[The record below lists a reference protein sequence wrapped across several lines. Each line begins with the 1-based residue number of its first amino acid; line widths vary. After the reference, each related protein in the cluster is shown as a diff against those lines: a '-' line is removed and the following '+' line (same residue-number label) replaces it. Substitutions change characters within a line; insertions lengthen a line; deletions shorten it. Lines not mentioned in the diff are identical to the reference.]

1 MKKFIKYLV
10 LTLLGIV
17 VLDLAN
23 RALFTYVFNNPPENS
38 KMKSDLSY
46 IFNKE
51 QSDILILGASRASHH
66 YNPQIFI
73 DSLGKTCFNA
83 GQDGQPIYNQYLNLL
98 RSLENGHV
106 ETVFLDL
113 SPAQVTDEWIEERME
128 PLVPY
133 YWKNDSVKAV
143 VKHVSVRGSYTDLLY
158 LSSFIQYNSQAH
170 VLLEYLHPRYNTQ
183 KHGYVPLPYT
193 GKEFKYRKGGGEG
206 FKINE
211 KAEDYLL
218 RIDKVCKE
226 KDIDLYIVASPS
238 LNPFTSFVS
247 YMRSFCK
254 MNQIHF
260 LDYSSKS
267 EYIDN
272 MLLWKDA
279 SHMNCKGADLFTE
292 ELLELLKTKS
302 H

>member
-23 RALFTYVFNNPPENS
+23 RVLFTYVFNNPPENS
-38 KMKSDLSY
+38 TTKNNLSY
-46 IFNKE
+46 IFNQK

-113 SPAQVTDEWIEERME
+113 SPGQVTDKWIKERME

-143 VKHVSVRGSYTDLLY
+143 IEYVSERDLFTDLLY
-158 LSSFIQYNSQAH
+158 LSSFVQYNSQAH
-170 VLLEYLHPRYNTQ
+170 VLLEYLHPTYNTQ
-183 KHGYVPLPYT
+183 KLGYVPLPYK

-206 FKINE
+206 FKMNE
-211 KAEDYLL
+211 KALDYLI
-218 RIDKVCKE
+218 RINKVCKE
-226 KDIDLYIVASPS
+226 KDIDLYIVASPI
-238 LNPFTSFVS
+238 LIPFPSFVS
-247 YMRSFCK
+247 YISNFCQK
-254 MNQIHF
+254 YHIKF
-260 LDYSSKS
+260 LDYSSRKK
-267 EYIDN
+267 YTDD
-272 MLLWKDA
+272 LRLWKDA
-279 SHMNCKGADLFTE
+279 SHMNCNGADMFTE
-292 ELLELLKTKS
+292 ELISVLKRKKT
-302 H
+302 

>member
-1 MKKFIKYLV
+1 MRKFIKYLV
-10 LTLLGIV
+10 LTFLGIV
-17 VLDLAN
+17 ILDLAN

-46 IFNKE
+46 IFNQE
-51 QSDILILGASRASHH
+51 QSDVLILGASRASHH

-98 RSLENGHV
+98 KSLENGRV
-106 ETVFLDL
+106 ETVILDL
-113 SPAQVTDEWIEERME
+113 SPAQVSDEWIKERTE

-143 VKHVSVRGSYTDLLY
+143 VRYVSERGSYTDLLY

-170 VLLEYLHPRYNTQ
+170 VLFEYLHPRYNSQ
-183 KHGYVPLPYT
+183 EHGYVPLPYT
-193 GKEFKYRKGGGEG
+193 GKEFKYHKGDIDD

-211 KAEDYLL
+211 KAKDYLL

-226 KDIDLYIVASPS
+226 KDIALYIVASPS
-238 LNPFTSFVS
+238 LTSFTSFVS
-247 YMRSFCK
+247 YMSSFCQT
-254 MNQIHF
+254 NQIKF
-260 LDYSSKS
+260 LDYSSREK
-267 EYIDN
+267 YIDDL
-272 MLLWKDA
+272 LLWKDA
-279 SHMNCKGADLFTE
+279 SHMNCKGTDMFTE
-292 ELLELLKTKS
+292 ELVNVFLRNIL
-302 H
+302 